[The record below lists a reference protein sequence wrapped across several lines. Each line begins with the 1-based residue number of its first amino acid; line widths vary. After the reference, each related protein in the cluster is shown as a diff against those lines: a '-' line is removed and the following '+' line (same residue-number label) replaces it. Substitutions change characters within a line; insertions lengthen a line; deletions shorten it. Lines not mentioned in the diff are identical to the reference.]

1 MAVEAT
7 ATCFYEPAASVFSAI
22 AVYNHG
28 GRYKIIAS
36 CTYCQERII
45 APPQPQLLPGKIIY
59 TVRFARQDN
68 PVTKQPYTS
77 ADILMET
84 NKLFKDLDHTQ
95 LHDLTPVDEQQATDL
110 LHKYYTERYGTEE
123 GTRKERDD
131 IKKRKAKPLRPGTPE
146 SSQYR
151 PRYSSKGVLQMSG
164 PELFDI
170 AGVDDAPSKPHHARR
185 KRTRVK
191 RN

>member
-1 MAVEAT
+1 MSQRVT
-7 ATCFYEPAASVFSAI
+7 LSFL
-22 AVYNHG
+22 
-28 GRYKIIAS
+28 
-36 CTYCQERII
+36 
-45 APPQPQLLPGKIIY
+45 QLLYTIMVVGTRSLPVARIAKNESLHYLSHNYYLAKLSTQSDLQGKI
-59 TVRFARQDN
+59 N

-131 IKKRKAKPLRPGTPE
+131 IKKRRAKPLRPGTPE

-170 AGVDDAPSKPHHARR
+170 AGVDDAPSQPRR
-185 KRTRVK
+185 KPTRVK